1 MVKEACRWKD
11 EALMKEEMERMKDK
25 KMRTMV
31 SQNLDLKEY
40 VKNGTLFS
48 ARRTWEIRSHMLD
61 VAGNYPRHSK
71 YKASSWLCQ
80 ACNLEVRE
88 DQEHLTVCEGYQDL
102 RGDADLGNEEELVN
116 FLNRVMERRKEND
129 WN

>member
-1 MVKEACRWKD
+1 MFPQVQVRLSELERDQGEDEAFRRKEDEALAKEMMEEQVTNKWPGLVEEVNEMCVSMRIEDPKTTEVGKRAYSKMVKEACRWKD

-48 ARRTWEIRSHMLD
+48 ARRTQQ
-61 VAGNYPRHSK
+61 V
-71 YKASSWLCQ
+71 
-80 ACNLEVRE
+80 
-88 DQEHLTVCEGYQDL
+88 
-102 RGDADLGNEEELVN
+102 
-116 FLNRVMERRKEND
+116 
-129 WN
+129 